1 MSIQDTPISY
11 YGVSDT
17 ILIIYEIIGKTSRMK
32 FIQLTGMGIAGDE
45 RPPLYGWESLSG
57 FDPPAC

>member
-32 FIQLTGMGIAGDE
+32 FIRLAGMGITGHE
-45 RPPLYGWESLSG
+45 RPPLWGWESRLG